1 MGDDG
6 VPMSYHE
13 QYWKSELIDY
23 VILQQDAFDNID
35 GCSPLERQ
43 KFMLDMMLEIC
54 DRSFK
59 FDNFEECMTYF
70 KGLINICRQM
80 NYSEYESE
88 QFNKYLN
95 QLKEELKHE

>member
-1 MGDDG
+1 
-6 VPMSYHE
+6 
-13 QYWKSELIDY
+13 

-35 GCSPLERQ
+35 GCSSLERQ
-43 KFMLDMMLEIC
+43 KFMLDLILEIC

-70 KGLINICRQM
+70 KDLINICRQM

-88 QFNKYLN
+88 QFNKYMN